1 MPLLKYTLFAG
12 ASLLALVFVAERV
25 IAPAPAA
32 APSPS
37 TSLEV
42 LRKMANH
49 GAVRGFAPLAAAG
62 PFLPMPAVNPSALL
76 AEAEPVAVETPAAP
90 VAPQPA
96 AATVPPRAAAVPPSR
111 AAGAAPSSVLNAH
124 ARVAEADLIDRPT
137 RAVKKV
143 APRKPRPRP
152 VYVENI
158 PRGQSGGFFGLFN
171 TW

>member
-32 APSPS
+32 APNPS

-76 AEAEPVAVETPAAP
+76 AEAEPVAVEPPVAA

-96 AATVPPRAAAVPPSR
+96 AAVAPPRAAAVAPSR
-111 AAGAAPSSVLNAH
+111 AAGATPSSVLNAH

-152 VYVENI
+152 VYVENM
-158 PRGQSGGFFGLFN
+158 PRGQSGGFFGVFN